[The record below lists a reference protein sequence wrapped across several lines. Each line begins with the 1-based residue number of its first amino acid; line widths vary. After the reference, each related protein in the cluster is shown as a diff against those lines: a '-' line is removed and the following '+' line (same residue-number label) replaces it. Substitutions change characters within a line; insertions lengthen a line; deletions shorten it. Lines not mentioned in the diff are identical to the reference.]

1 MALHPSHTYS
11 RCLNFPVR
19 ALKNRSEGFQPLP
32 RSLVARL
39 HAYAQSGEPEAL
51 YARSYARRDAKLKA
65 PANPLLYVPSSLSRD
80 FDKDL
85 RAAGIPKRTAAG
97 KVDFHACRTAYINL
111 VMENATTEKELQEL
125 ARHAT
130 PHMTLNV
137 YGRVREG
144 RLAETVEKVAE
155 RVRSERNHAHS
166 MQRQAVGAEIENAT
180 PLENTELRIKEHGGA
195 EGNRTPFP
203 CSAQRR
209 RIPAER
215 REVKAVQR
223 VSEIA

>member
-1 MALHPSHTYS
+1 M
-11 RCLNFPVR
+11 
-19 ALKNRSEGFQPLP
+19 
-32 RSLVARL
+32 
-39 HAYAQSGEPEAL
+39 
-51 YARSYARRDAKLKA
+51 
-65 PANPLLYVPSSLSRD
+65 LYVPSSLSRD

-97 KVDFHACRTAYINL
+97 KVDFHACRVAYINL
-111 VMENATTEKELQEL
+111 VMESATTEKETQEL

-137 YGRVREG
+137 YGRVREE

-180 PLENTELRIKEHGGA
+180 PLENTELRIK
-195 EGNRTPFP
+195 
-203 CSAQRR
+203 
-209 RIPAER
+209 
-215 REVKAVQR
+215 
-223 VSEIA
+223 